1 MKTKKFI
8 SIILIINIVLLM
20 STSMAWAN
28 SDMLVRNI
36 SVDSENKLITIDG
49 IVPSVK
55 TNNVLSIVMID
66 EQKELGDVEP
76 TGSMMRF
83 AHLGEV
89 DVAGKRVYDYTFKYT
104 GEKGV
109 YNLYV
114 TLGNLNTVLTVDTA
128 VSTSEKSLPIAQ
140 LHNLPTEYGANTGV
154 DVKSRFEIAKNEL
167 PEEMPVVTPV
177 FAPHSVGKLCN

>member
-1 MKTKKFI
+1 MKMKKFI

-66 EQKELGDVEP
+66 NQKELGDVEP
-76 TGSMMRF
+76 TGGM
-83 AHLGEV
+83 V
-89 DVAGKRVYDYTFKYT
+89 
-104 GEKGV
+104 
-109 YNLYV
+109 
-114 TLGNLNTVLTVDTA
+114 
-128 VSTSEKSLPIAQ
+128 
-140 LHNLPTEYGANTGV
+140 
-154 DVKSRFEIAKNEL
+154 
-167 PEEMPVVTPV
+167 
-177 FAPHSVGKLCN
+177 